1 VLELASNPSR
11 IGAVAEAELL
21 LSGLIEVQIMRL
33 HLRFLIFCALV
44 CLLPVSLP
52 AQSPVMQGMD
62 QMNRFDLIQKHWALA
77 GKVLTL
83 QGDPIPGASVAVK
96 PGESGEIRILK
107 ADLQG
112 EFVTEFWLTVD
123 VSKELSATVEVEKKG
138 FLKAHIVIDVVSADK
153 AQMLPVTLRDVH
165 EDPSL
170 LSRAAF
176 ISTLGQKL
184 KEPLAAD
191 GLSSSDKKDYARGVE
206 EFLDKHRPE
215 RAFAP
220 LTKALRHAPSCLTC
234 RTLLGLARFDS
245 GDWDG
250 GEHNFAE
257 AINAIRAD
265 ASKGRPEPLVAFGV
279 MESWRQQPEKAAS
292 FFTEALRI
300 TPRDS
305 LALQELGRSQLLL
318 RNWAAAE
325 AYLLQALDSGADPE
339 ARLLRAEAL
348 LGESSPDAANQ
359 EMTRYL
365 DGRDVK
371 TMPLRVRQLWAEIKD
386 RKKIEVTYADVKK
399 RANGEETI
407 DYLRHPPGDL
417 KGLEPAQD
425 QAPLPAI
432 LSAVGK
438 NVEEYFRNFPN
449 TSSLEQV
456 RQEKLRHRGT
466 VSESRDQKFHYL
478 CFTPS
483 EAGVPGFAEYRLNV
497 ADQGWADSPRDGFML
512 TIGFASGS
520 ILFHPSYQP
529 GTSFR
534 YLGRQKLEGRDT
546 LVIAFAQIPSKARSF
561 GEFKW
566 ADRGSPVFS
575 QGLAWVDAQTYQ
587 VLRMRTDLL
596 APLPEV
602 RLKKQTTEIE
612 FAEVRF
618 NRLAQGF
625 WLPRDVTVTVD
636 WNGRLLR
643 NMHQY
648 SDFKVFNVDASEK
661 IGKPKNPGT
670 E

>member
-1 VLELASNPSR
+1 
-11 IGAVAEAELL
+11 
-21 LSGLIEVQIMRL
+21 MRL
-33 HLRFLIFCALV
+33 HLRSFIFCALG

-52 AQSPVMQGMD
+52 AQTPVMQGMD
-62 QMNRFDLIQKHWALA
+62 RMNPFELIQKHWALA
-77 GKVLTL
+77 GNVMTL
-83 QGDPIPGASVAVK
+83 QGDPIPGANVTVK
-96 PGESGEIRILK
+96 PIEAGEIRILK

-112 EFVTEFWLTVD
+112 QFATEFWLRVD

-138 FLKAHIVIDVVSADK
+138 FLKAHIVVDMVSADK
-153 AQMLPVTLRDVH
+153 TQVLPITLRDVH

-176 ISTLGQKL
+176 VSLLAQRL
-184 KEPLAAD
+184 KEPLASD
-191 GLSSSDKKDYARGVE
+191 GLSTSDKKDYARGVE
-206 EFLDKHRPE
+206 EFLDRRRPE
-215 RAFAP
+215 RALAP
-220 LTKALRHAPSCLTC
+220 FTKALRRDPSCLSC

-250 GEHNFAE
+250 AERNFAD

-265 ASKGRPEPLVAFGV
+265 ASKGRPEPLVAYGV
-279 MESWRQQPEKAAS
+279 MESWRQHPERAAGL
-292 FFTEALRI
+292 FTEALKI
-300 TPRDS
+300 APRDS
-305 LALQELGRSQLLL
+305 LALQELGRTQLVLQ
-318 RNWAAAE
+318 NWAAAE
-325 AYLLQALDSGADPE
+325 AYLQQALDSGADPE

-365 DGRDVK
+365 NGRDVK
-371 TMPLRVRQLWAEIKD
+371 TMPLSVRQLWAEIRD

-407 DYLRHPPGDL
+407 DYLRHPPADL
-417 KGLEPAQD
+417 KGLEPAPD
-425 QAPLPAI
+425 QAPLPAT

-456 RQEKLRHRGT
+456 RQEKLRHKGK
-466 VSESRDQKFHYL
+466 VSDSREQKFRYL

-483 EAGVPGFAEYRLNV
+483 EAGAPGFAEYRLIV
-497 ADQGWADSPRDGFML
+497 ADQGWDSSPRDGFML

-520 ILFHPSYQP
+520 ILFHPSYQS
-529 GTSFR
+529 GASFR
-534 YLGRQKLEGRDT
+534 YLGRQKLDGRDT
-546 LVIAFAQIPSKARSF
+546 LVIAFAQIPSRARSF
-561 GEFKW
+561 GEFKMQ
-566 ADRGSPVFS
+566 DRGLPVFS

-587 VLRMRTDLL
+587 ILRLRTDLL

-602 RLKKQTTEIE
+602 RLKKQTTEID

-636 WNGRLLR
+636 WNGKLLR
-643 NMHQY
+643 NLHQY
-648 SDFKVFNVDASEK
+648 SDFKVFNVDSTQK
-661 IGKPKNPGT
+661 IGKPKSPGA